1 MLQLPGGESG
11 IDLGGGSVQSA
22 YSRDVGALAL
32 VVALFLVL
40 FVLSVT
46 LGSPAH

>member
-1 MLQLPGGESG
+1 MLRSQPGVSPG
-11 IDLGGGSVQSA
+11 DLGGGSVQSA
-22 YSRDVGALAL
+22 HSRDVGALAL